1 MIDNIYCKV
10 KHNNNQN
17 VFSIINDAVTY
28 SYQKSPAV
36 LRPGFSG
43 NGILK
48 NDQYLGY
55 DMMICGFV
63 PWRYAELLY
72 GLNGNTLP
80 GLVNIHKKLWKDPLF
95 SMGKSTISMVSLNS
109 KLLVC

>member
-1 MIDNIYCKV
+1 MIDNKYCKV
-10 KHNNNQN
+10 KHNNTQN

-55 DMMICGFV
+55 DMMISV
-63 PWRYAELLY
+63 AL
-72 GLNGNTLP
+72 
-80 GLVNIHKKLWKDPLF
+80 
-95 SMGKSTISMVSLNS
+95 SLGDTPNFFMA
-109 KLLVC
+109 

>member
-1 MIDNIYCKV
+1 MIDNIYCKA

-55 DMMICGFV
+55 DMMISV
-63 PWRYAELLY
+63 AL
-72 GLNGNTLP
+72 
-80 GLVNIHKKLWKDPLF
+80 
-95 SMGKSTISMVSLNS
+95 SLGDTPNFFMA
-109 KLLVC
+109 

>member
-55 DMMICGFV
+55 DMMISV
-63 PWRYAELLY
+63 AL
-72 GLNGNTLP
+72 
-80 GLVNIHKKLWKDPLF
+80 
-95 SMGKSTISMVSLNS
+95 SLGDTPNFFMA
-109 KLLVC
+109 